1 MPAADQSNEEFRQS
15 ASSPKYSSTPK
26 TRQIKHLI
34 PVICTIFA
42 LFAFGFILFKQDNPI
57 ISSHFLAGEVIYA
70 GIALLC
76 IITVLPKAMI
86 FPLGKWIEAR
96 RMLYKSIAYLFLGV
110 LASLFISYWST
121 NIAQNQMDIANRE
134 TAPQLTVSTFEE
146 NGSKFYE
153 VSNAKGMATYV
164 SLDVREVY
172 HFPYEGE
179 NCEVGLLLPVQLNS
193 DTVQLDSQNSSI
205 LFQQEYNGFDRDK
218 TYLSLNNYLRTKGI
232 DADMLSRKHEITIEF
247 FDHNN
252 QQQHFVFIEGEDGIA
267 LSSTNTYGTIPK
279 RNITSSL
286 WSVSDADATVRDLA
300 AQVMAE
306 DYGVTFPV
314 A

>member
-1 MPAADQSNEEFRQS
+1 MKSFGNLHHHPNTQAHPKHGKSNTS
-15 ASSPKYSSTPK
+15 
-26 TRQIKHLI
+26 
-34 PVICTIFA
+34 
-42 LFAFGFILFKQDNPI
+42 
-57 ISSHFLAGEVIYA
+57 
-70 GIALLC
+70 
-76 IITVLPKAMI
+76 
-86 FPLGKWIEAR
+86 
-96 RMLYKSIAYLFLGV
+96 
-110 LASLFISYWST
+110 
-121 NIAQNQMDIANRE
+121 
-134 TAPQLTVSTFEE
+134 
-146 NGSKFYE
+146 FY
-153 VSNAKGMATYV
+153 
-164 SLDVREVY
+164 SLDDY
-172 HFPYEGE
+172 
-179 NCEVGLLLPVQLNS
+179 
-193 DTVQLDSQNSSI
+193 I
-205 LFQQEYNGFDRDK
+205 
-218 TYLSLNNYLRTKGI
+218 RTKGI